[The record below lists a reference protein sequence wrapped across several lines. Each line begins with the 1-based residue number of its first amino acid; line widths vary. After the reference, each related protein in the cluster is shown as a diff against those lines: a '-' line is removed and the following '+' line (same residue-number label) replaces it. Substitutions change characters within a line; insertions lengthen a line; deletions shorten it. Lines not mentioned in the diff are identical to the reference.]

1 MNLGEWANKAMD
13 PRDRIFAVLSF
24 ASDSNEL
31 RILPAYTTSC
41 AHVYLQAATEIL
53 SRSLTL
59 DIFYAVSS
67 SKNVQ
72 GLPSW
77 VPDWSSPNASTFG
90 PRRIGKA
97 CAAGILNSSILGGIC
112 LLSAATATHWTSC
125 GTCKLLEEATGNACC
140 SEGECLEALWKT
152 PIADCD
158 AYPKPGST
166 VRPSASETM
175 KRFEALLEQ
184 GQTGCTKDDVS
195 ASRPFLHI
203 MNLESARR
211 RMFPPV
217 NSVAL
222 SVVEFKP
229 PASARPESLWN
240 FRVQKANFRPGV
252 TGVVAVRRRDSHE
265 THNRVSLRIGRIA
278 VF

>member
-97 CAAGILNSSILGGIC
+97 CAAGILSVARPQFSFDIYGNK
-112 LLSAATATHWTSC
+112 LLSLSSHTV
-125 GTCKLLEEATGNACC
+125 
-140 SEGECLEALWKT
+140 
-152 PIADCD
+152 D
-158 AYPKPGST
+158 AIH
-166 VRPSASETM
+166 AI
-175 KRFEALLEQ
+175 L
-184 GQTGCTKDDVS
+184 
-195 ASRPFLHI
+195 
-203 MNLESARR
+203 
-211 RMFPPV
+211 
-217 NSVAL
+217 
-222 SVVEFKP
+222 
-229 PASARPESLWN
+229 
-240 FRVQKANFRPGV
+240 QKQ
-252 TGVVAVRRRDSHE
+252 
-265 THNRVSLRIGRIA
+265 
-278 VF
+278 